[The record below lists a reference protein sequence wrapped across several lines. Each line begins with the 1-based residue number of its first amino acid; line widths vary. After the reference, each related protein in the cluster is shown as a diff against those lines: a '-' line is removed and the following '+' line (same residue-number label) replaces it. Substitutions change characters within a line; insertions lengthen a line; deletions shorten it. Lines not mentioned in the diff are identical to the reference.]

1 MYCDKNRIYCNDCNR
16 SYIEYNYSNHLR
28 SRGHIDNII
37 KKRCYVT
44 NNCDLTCCMN
54 KLSLKSNDNNQSNKH
69 KNIDPD
75 ILLEIY
81 RKHYSGC
88 YNDKESIVEA
98 KAIISE
104 LYRIDAITGR
114 EYIDFL
120 GKHYY

>member
-1 MYCDKNRIYCNDCNR
+1 MYCDKNRIYCNDCSG
-16 SYIEYNYSNHLR
+16 SYIEYNYSNQLR
-28 SRGHIDNII
+28 SRGHIDNVN
-37 KKRCYVT
+37 KKRCHSSK
-44 NNCDLTCCMN
+44 NHDLTCCMN
-54 KLSLKSNDNNQSNKH
+54 KLSLKSNDNTQSNNHRK
-69 KNIDPD
+69 IDPD

-98 KAIISE
+98 RAILSE
-104 LYRIDAITGR
+104 LYRINAITWR